1 VTVTKRAVLLVSR
14 VRLAR
19 ADSVFVSSDGSY
31 APVEAASAARVFVQI
46 DGHRVTNESS
56 IDWRVMPNPWAVP
69 VRHSF
74 NAIGAS
80 RLTRGAHVVE
90 LVGEPLAGGFTVAA
104 GSNLS
109 VFVHPAE
116 RVAVGRLSRAAG
128 PFAFTTRGRSP
139 SNPPHAALVSIRANS
154 RRAAVAL
161 GSASLRAATLDQS
174 SWGDPMAGIYGDGR
188 HPGNTSSLWTVQ
200 EIGSNELEAPVFTHA
215 LFPPR
220 SPHSW
225 VSLDATEFPW
235 FDAGGPLQNPI
246 EDGARYFVSPT
257 AALVVL
263 SGGLRVYG
271 AAPALAHG
279 HSDSNGTSL
288 DYYCLASSTGFEGCE
303 PVGSDVLIARSTVRV
318 PAKRS
323 GVVYFTAKT
332 RVQGDNADPGG
343 LVSLWLTIDGVRRGS
358 TGVQEISAPSGVSQR
373 TITASYLSAGPN
385 TLKPGSHVLRV
396 YARADGRFVHVSL
409 VRDIPLLWFD

>member
-1 VTVTKRAVLLVSR
+1 
-14 VRLAR
+14 
-19 ADSVFVSSDGSY
+19 
-31 APVEAASAARVFVQI
+31 
-46 DGHRVTNESS
+46 VTNESS

-90 LVGEPLAGGFTVAA
+90 PVGEPLAGGFTVAA

-109 VFVHPAE
+109 VFA
-116 RVAVGRLSRAAG
+116 
-128 PFAFTTRGRSP
+128 
-139 SNPPHAALVSIRANS
+139 
-154 RRAAVAL
+154 
-161 GSASLRAATLDQS
+161 
-174 SWGDPMAGIYGDGR
+174 
-188 HPGNTSSLWTVQ
+188 
-200 EIGSNELEAPVFTHA
+200 VFTHA

-246 EDGARYFVSPT
+246 EDGARYFVRPT

-271 AAPALAHG
+271 AAPALAPG
-279 HSDSNGTSL
+279 HSDSNCTSL
-288 DYYCLASSTGFEGCE
+288 DYYCLASSSGFEGCE

-332 RVQGDNADPGG
+332 QVQGDNADPGG
-343 LVSLWLTIDGVRRGS
+343 LVSLWLTVDGVRRGS
-358 TGVQEISAPSGVSQR
+358 TGVQEISAPSGVSQ
-373 TITASYLSAGPN
+373 
-385 TLKPGSHVLRV
+385 
-396 YARADGRFVHVSL
+396 
-409 VRDIPLLWFD
+409 